1 MTCEELRRRWLA
13 GQLDDDDGTWSAH
26 RAACRDCALW
36 FDSLQDLDALIAPTV
51 LVPVPAGLAARLREI
66 PRAGRR
72 MVRASPAG
80 RALEPI
86 AIAML
91 VLGFVGLITAAE
103 SIAGIISPLALATV
117 QAFLLIVDSPLSHYA
132 GDLVSMAVEA
142 LATLVLI
149 AVLVLRGVPGIP
161 DDQRVASRRS

>member
-13 GQLDDDDGTWSAH
+13 GQLDDDDDTWSAH

-36 FDSLQDLDALIAPTV
+36 FDSLQGLDALIAPTV
-51 LVPVPAGLAARLREI
+51 LVPVPVGLAARLREI

-72 MVRASPAG
+72 TGRASSAG

-91 VLGFVGLITAAE
+91 VLGLAGLITAAE
-103 SIAGIISPLALATV
+103 SIAGIVSPLVLATA
-117 QAFLLIVDSPLSHYA
+117 QAFLLIIDSPLSRYA

-149 AVLVLRGVPGIP
+149 AVLVLRGVPGVP
-161 DDQRVASRRS
+161 DDRRVASRRS